1 MKEQNSEEEVMKILG
16 DIPNGRQALLEN
28 YDNLLKVAE
37 YCNSNYIQVL
47 LPQLRRGGYY
57 IHCPNFVLN
66 EAATRLSW

>member
-47 LPQLRRGGYY
+47 LPQLGGGGTTSTVPTL
-57 IHCPNFVLN
+57 C
-66 EAATRLSW
+66 

>member
-47 LPQLRRGGYY
+47 LPQLRGFGGGVV
-57 IHCPNFVLN
+57 NVLS
-66 EAATRLSW
+66 EAATRVSW